1 MVKGLFI
8 LDKKVIDQVYPP
20 NIKKEIEELADIIA
34 SPLSRDEVYENKEIL
49 KDVEV
54 IFSSWGGPKLDADFL
69 EAAPNLKAL
78 FYAAGSVK
86 KIVTDASWKKGIKV
100 MNANE
105 ANAVPVAEYTLS
117 QILFS
122 LKNGWQMVRKVRK
135 TKTYPDWPHANIKGA
150 FGSTVGL
157 ISLST
162 VGRKVNELL
171 KYFDIN
177 VLAYDPFVD
186 EKEAKELNVELCSLE
201 DIFKRSDVVS
211 LHSPLLE
218 ETKGMIK
225 GKHIASMKENRV
237 FINTARGAIVKEL
250 EMINVLKERPDLT
263 AILDVTYPEPPEKDS
278 DLFLLDNVVLTPHIA
293 GSEGEETGRM
303 GAYMLEEF
311 KRYLNGEELKWE
323 VTKEAFKHM
332 A

>member
-1 MVKGLFI
+1 MIKGLFI
-8 LDKKVIDQVYPP
+8 LDKKVIDQVYPSS
-20 NIKKEIEELADIIA
+20 IKKEIEKLVEIVAP
-34 SPLSRDEVYENKEIL
+34 PLSREEVYENKEIL
-49 KDVEV
+49 RDVEV

-86 KIVTDASWKKGIKV
+86 KIVTNASWEKRIKII
-100 MNANE
+100 NANV

-150 FGSTVGL
+150 FGSTIGL

-171 KYFDIN
+171 EHFDIK

-186 EKEAKELNVELCSLE
+186 EREAKELNVELCSLE
-201 DIFKRSDVVS
+201 EIFLRSDVVS
-211 LHSPLLE
+211 LHSPLLD
-218 ETKGMIK
+218 ETKGMIT
-225 GKHIASMKENRV
+225 GQHISSMKKNGV
-237 FINTARGAIVKEL
+237 FINTARGAIVKES
-250 EMINVLKERPDLT
+250 EMVQVLKQRPDLT
-263 AILDVTYPEPPEKDS
+263 AILDVTYPEPPKPDS
-278 DLFLLDNVVLTPHIA
+278 DLFTLPNVVLTPHIA
-293 GSEGEETGRM
+293 GSEGKETGRM
-303 GAYMLEEF
+303 GAYMLEEL
-311 KRYLNGEELKWE
+311 KRYIKGEKLKWE

>member
-8 LDKKVIDQVYPP
+8 LDKKVIDQVYPS
-20 NIKKEIEELADIIA
+20 NIKREIEELADIIA
-34 SPLSRDEVYENKEIL
+34 PPLSRDEVYKNKEIL

-86 KIVTDASWKKGIKV
+86 KIVTDVSWEKGIKV
-100 MNANE
+100 MNANV

-117 QILFS
+117 QVLFS
-122 LKNGWQMVRKVRK
+122 LKNGWQMVQKVRK
-135 TKTYPDWPHANIKGA
+135 TKRYPDWPHANIKGA
-150 FGSTVGL
+150 YGSTVGL

-171 KYFDIN
+171 KHFDIK

-186 EKEAKELNVELCSLE
+186 EKEARELNVELCSLE
-201 DIFKRSDVVS
+201 EIFKRSDVVS

-218 ETKGMIK
+218 ETKGMIT
-225 GKHIASMKENRV
+225 GEHIASMKKNGV

-250 EMINVLKERPDLT
+250 EMTEVLKERSDLT
-263 AILDVTYPEPPEKDS
+263 AILDVTYPEPPGKDS
-278 DLFLLDNVVLTPHIA
+278 DLFILDNVVLTPHIA

-311 KRYLNGEELKWE
+311 KRYLNGEELKWK